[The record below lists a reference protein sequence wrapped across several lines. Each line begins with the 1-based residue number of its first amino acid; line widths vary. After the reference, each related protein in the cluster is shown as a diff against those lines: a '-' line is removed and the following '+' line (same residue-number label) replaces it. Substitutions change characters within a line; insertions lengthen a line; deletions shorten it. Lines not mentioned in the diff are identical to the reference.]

1 MSTARTLWMT
11 ALLLL
16 PMSWAGAQNF
26 DFHAPARASDPA
38 APEVMRDLAERILP
52 VYQENNPERYLE
64 NLSVL
69 QLTAGS
75 YAAATE
81 TRRSLRE
88 RRLSTST
95 VRPNGRSVLYDIYTQ
110 ARATEAASKVPF
122 DQAFTQAFQ
131 DQLSRLSDQDA
142 YAVTSW
148 HGPPLSTLEAAV
160 QSGFDQHRVQDS
172 IPVAD
177 AVELIR
183 AFLAFDATR
192 SYGPL
197 LGALDT
203 EDDQRRY
210 TAEQHVT
217 IKTPRGNIAA
227 LLVLPKGADKALPA
241 LLEYT
246 IYANSPN
253 YAKECAAHGY
263 AGVVAYVRETP
274 GNPSYRV
281 VPFQNDGD
289 DVRAVI
295 GWIAAQ
301 SWSDGRVGMYGGDYS
316 GFTPWAAARRLPP
329 ALKAIATSSPIA
341 PGVDF
346 PMRGNIFR
354 NSSYRWVYN
363 VTNKKGWDDTYNDA
377 HWHELEQTWY
387 QSGKS
392 YFEFDHTDDKPNL
405 YFHRWLHHPSY
416 DRFWQQLVPYREE
429 FAHVGIPILTT
440 VGYYGGDQPGA
451 LYYFMQHHRYNPQAD
466 HTLLLGPYDD
476 GAMER
481 APQTILR
488 GYQLDPVAYIDLR
501 ELRYQWFDSIFKGA
515 AKPALLADRI
525 NYELMG
531 ANEWRHA
538 ASLDAMANAKL
549 RFFLGAEPAAD
560 GHVLSQTKGSDTA
573 FVRQSVSFTDRS
585 DLVWAPPLKL
595 LGTEPPIHNALKF
608 ISEPLPHAIDLSGL
622 LSGRLD
628 FIINKMDVDLSIAL
642 YELLPS
648 GEYLALFDPAYTFR
662 ASYAHDR
669 VHRHLLKDGERQQL
683 AFNVERLASRRLES
697 GSRLVVVLGVNKSA
711 EQQINYGSGDDVSA
725 ESIDDG
731 GTPLSVRWY
740 GSSYIDLP
748 VQQ

>member
-26 DFHAPARASDPA
+26 DFHAPTSASDPT
-38 APEVMRDLAERILP
+38 APAVMRDLAERILP

-64 NLSVL
+64 NLSAL
-69 QLTAGS
+69 QLTADS

-81 TRRSLRE
+81 TRKSLRE

-122 DQAFTQAFQ
+122 EQAFTQAFQ
-131 DQLSRLSDQDA
+131 DQLSHLSDQDA

-160 QSGFDQHRVQDS
+160 QSGFDQHRAQDS

-183 AFLAFDATR
+183 TFLAFDATR

-274 GNPSYRV
+274 GDPSYRV

-316 GFTPWAAARRLPP
+316 GFTPWGRPPSTAGAQGHCHIQSDRTGRRLPDARQHLP
-329 ALKAIATSSPIA
+329 QLRLSLGLQRHQQEGLGRHLQRRALA
-341 PGVDF
+341 
-346 PMRGNIFR
+346 
-354 NSSYRWVYN
+354 
-363 VTNKKGWDDTYNDA
+363 
-377 HWHELEQTWY
+377 
-387 QSGKS
+387 
-392 YFEFDHTDDKPNL
+392 
-405 YFHRWLHHPSY
+405 
-416 DRFWQQLVPYREE
+416 
-429 FAHVGIPILTT
+429 
-440 VGYYGGDQPGA
+440 
-451 LYYFMQHHRYNPQAD
+451 
-466 HTLLLGPYDD
+466 
-476 GAMER
+476 R
-481 APQTILR
+481 AR
-488 GYQLDPVAYIDLR
+488 A
-501 ELRYQWFDSIFKGA
+501 
-515 AKPALLADRI
+515 
-525 NYELMG
+525 
-531 ANEWRHA
+531 
-538 ASLDAMANAKL
+538 
-549 RFFLGAEPAAD
+549 
-560 GHVLSQTKGSDTA
+560 
-573 FVRQSVSFTDRS
+573 
-585 DLVWAPPLKL
+585 DLVSKRQIL
-595 LGTEPPIHNALKF
+595 L
-608 ISEPLPHAIDLSGL
+608 
-622 LSGRLD
+622 
-628 FIINKMDVDLSIAL
+628 
-642 YELLPS
+642 
-648 GEYLALFDPAYTFR
+648 
-662 ASYAHDR
+662 
-669 VHRHLLKDGERQQL
+669 
-683 AFNVERLASRRLES
+683 
-697 GSRLVVVLGVNKSA
+697 
-711 EQQINYGSGDDVSA
+711 
-725 ESIDDG
+725 
-731 GTPLSVRWY
+731 
-740 GSSYIDLP
+740 
-748 VQQ
+748 